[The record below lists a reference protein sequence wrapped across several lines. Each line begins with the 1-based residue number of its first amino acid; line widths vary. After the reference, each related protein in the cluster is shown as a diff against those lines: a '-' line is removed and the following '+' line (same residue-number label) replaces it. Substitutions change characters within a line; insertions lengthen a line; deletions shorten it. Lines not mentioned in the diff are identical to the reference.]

1 MWIVG
6 APRMRF
12 LRGAFVYVEEPT
24 RCIDCLLCRPVA
36 QRCALRQSK
45 WCSQQGAFFYLA
57 CGAGQLRGRLG
68 FAFLKNA
75 GGANLFLEFD
85 ACRSFRNSRMS

>member
-24 RCIDCLLCRPVA
+24 RCINCLLCRPVA
-36 QRCALRQSK
+36 RRCALWQFK
-45 WCSQQGAFFYLA
+45 WCSQQGVFFIL
-57 CGAGQLRGRLG
+57 
-68 FAFLKNA
+68 LK
-75 GGANLFLEFD
+75 EFNVGTKLTLLY
-85 ACRSFRNSRMS
+85 S